1 MQVSSEHEIEM
12 EEEDEE
18 ELHLPNELLTVRDGN
33 RRLMQDIDCGG
44 LRSSRCSVHL
54 RPNLCNRACGTC
66 CVRCKCVPPGTSG
79 NRELC
84 GACYTDMTTH
94 DLHKKNKSS
103 NNQQSAATFLHTNH
117 NLQKKRTKPEQICNF
132 EPIVIKNAQMPLG
145 PTSIFM
151 HRSERIPGT
160 AITKSVVTNKPVG
173 RKRDEIFVDV
183 IEKISVTFNSSGYI
197 LTSEIDGTIQMK
209 SYLTGN
215 LEIRLALNEDLSI
228 GASDCGGSGVV
239 I

>member
-1 MQVSSEHEIEM
+1 MALRNLFVLGLLLLVCLSNLMQVSSEHEIEM

-18 ELHLPNELLTVRDGN
+18 ELQLPNELLTVRDGN

-44 LRSSRCSVHL
+44 LCNSRCSVHS

-84 GACYTDMTTH
+84 GACYTDMTT
-94 DLHKKNKSS
+94 L
-103 NNQQSAATFLHTNH
+103 
-117 NLQKKRTKPEQICNF
+117 
-132 EPIVIKNAQMPLG
+132 
-145 PTSIFM
+145 
-151 HRSERIPGT
+151 
-160 AITKSVVTNKPVG
+160 ITKSVVTNEPGG

-197 LTSEIDGTIQMK
+197 LTSDIDGTIQMK
-209 SYLTGN
+209 SYLIGN
-215 LEIRLALNEDLSI
+215 PEIRLALNEDLSI
-228 GASDCGGSGVV
+228 GTSDYGGSGAV